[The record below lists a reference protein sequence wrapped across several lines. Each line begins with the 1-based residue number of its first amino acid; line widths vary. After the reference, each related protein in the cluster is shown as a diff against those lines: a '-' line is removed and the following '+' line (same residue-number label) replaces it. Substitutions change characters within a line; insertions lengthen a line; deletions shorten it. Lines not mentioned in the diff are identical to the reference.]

1 MNHDYGNYG
10 RKDYKEYNE
19 YDEYENSNN
28 YKRQMLA
35 QVDKQKQQMYLD
47 YKDVSDTLLSLLS
60 TAEVIALQDSN
71 KKELGYY
78 DEYDTAKRKTKNSQ
92 IIQFLRLLRQFNG
105 MQKDFIK
112 LYESYELPN
121 DLTLDFILNKIKYWK
136 SFIKD
141 KTLSS
146 YYDEIPNVLRG
157 KTTINVS
164 LELNKYYDKS
174 LKLNEEQKA
183 KRWDNVIGI
192 KHLCLEEDKEV
203 IDEILKTGRYS
214 YQVKFNKKAGRNI
227 GFLVNKSNKQDFFEV
242 Y

>member
-19 YDEYENSNN
+19 YENSNN
-28 YKRQMLA
+28 YERQM
-35 QVDKQKQQMYLD
+35 QVQLDKQKQQMYLD

-78 DEYDTAKRKTKNSQ
+78 DEYDTAKRKAKNSQ
-92 IIQFLRLLRQFNG
+92 IIQFLRLLRQYNG

-112 LYESYELPN
+112 LYENYELPN
-121 DLTLDFILNKIKYWK
+121 NLTLDYILNRIKYWK

-146 YYDEIPNVLRG
+146 YYDEILNILKG
-157 KTTINVS
+157 KTTINVN
-164 LELNKYYDKS
+164 LELNKYYDKN
-174 LKLNEEQKA
+174 LKLNEEQQA

-192 KHLCLEEDKEV
+192 KHLCLEEDKQV
-203 IDEILKTGRYS
+203 IDEILKTGRYT

-227 GFLVNKSNKQDFFEV
+227 GLLVNKSNKQDFFEV

>member
-1 MNHDYGNYG
+1 MNHDYG
-10 RKDYKEYNE
+10 KDYKEYNE
-19 YDEYENSNN
+19 YENSNN
-28 YKRQMLA
+28 YERQM
-35 QVDKQKQQMYLD
+35 QVQLDKQKQQMYLD

-78 DEYDTAKRKTKNSQ
+78 DEYDTAKRKAKNSQ
-92 IIQFLRLLRQFNG
+92 IIQFLRLLRQYNG

-112 LYESYELPN
+112 LYENYELPN
-121 DLTLDFILNKIKYWK
+121 NLTLDYILNRIKYWK

-146 YYDEIPNVLRG
+146 YYDEILNILKG
-157 KTTINVS
+157 KTTINVN
-164 LELNKYYDKS
+164 LELNKYYDKN
-174 LKLNEEQKA
+174 LKLNEEQQA

-192 KHLCLEEDKEV
+192 KHLCLEEDKQV
-203 IDEILKTGRYS
+203 IDEILKTGRYT

-227 GFLVNKSNKQDFFEV
+227 GLLVNKSNKQDFFEV

>member
-1 MNHDYGNYG
+1 MSHNYGNFG

-19 YDEYENSNN
+19 YENSNN
-28 YKRQMLA
+28 YERQM
-35 QVDKQKQQMYLD
+35 QVQLEKQKQQMYLD

-60 TAEVIALQDSN
+60 TAEVIALQDSD

-78 DEYDTAKRKTKNSQ
+78 DEYDTAKRKAKNSQ
-92 IIQFLRLLRQFNG
+92 IIQFLRLLRQYNG

-112 LYESYELPN
+112 LYENYELPN
-121 DLTLDFILNKIKYWK
+121 DLTLDYILNKIKYWK

-146 YYDEIPNVLRG
+146 YYDEILNILKG
-157 KTTINVS
+157 KATINVN

-174 LKLNEEQKA
+174 LKLNEEQQVN
-183 KRWDNVIGI
+183 RWDNVIGI

-203 IDEILKTGRYS
+203 IDEILRTGKYS

-227 GFLVNKSNKQDFFEV
+227 GLLVNKSNKQDFFEV

>member
-1 MNHDYGNYG
+1 MSHNYGNFG

-19 YDEYENSNN
+19 YENSNN
-28 YKRQMLA
+28 YERQM
-35 QVDKQKQQMYLD
+35 QVQLEKQKQQMYLD

-60 TAEVIALQDSN
+60 TAEVIALQDSD

-78 DEYDTAKRKTKNSQ
+78 DEYDTAKRKAKNSQ
-92 IIQFLRLLRQFNG
+92 IIQFLRLLRQYNG

-112 LYESYELPN
+112 LYENYELPN
-121 DLTLDFILNKIKYWK
+121 NLTLDYILNKIKYWK

-146 YYDEIPNVLRG
+146 YYDEILNILKG
-157 KTTINVS
+157 KATINVN

-174 LKLNEEQKA
+174 LKLNEEQQVN
-183 KRWDNVIGI
+183 RWDNVIGI

-203 IDEILKTGRYS
+203 IDEILRTGKYS

-227 GFLVNKSNKQDFFEV
+227 GLLVNRSNKQDFFEV

>member
-1 MNHDYGNYG
+1 MSHNYGNFG

-19 YDEYENSNN
+19 YENSNN
-28 YKRQMLA
+28 YERQM
-35 QVDKQKQQMYLD
+35 QVQLEKQKQQMYLD

-60 TAEVIALQDSN
+60 TAEVIALQDSD

-78 DEYDTAKRKTKNSQ
+78 DEYDTAKRKAKNSQ
-92 IIQFLRLLRQFNG
+92 IIQFLRLLRQYNG

-112 LYESYELPN
+112 LYENYELPN
-121 DLTLDFILNKIKYWK
+121 NLTLDYILNKIKYWK

-146 YYDEIPNVLRG
+146 YYDEILNILKG
-157 KTTINVS
+157 KATINVN

-174 LKLNEEQKA
+174 LKLNEEQQVN
-183 KRWDNVIGI
+183 RWDNVIGI

-203 IDEILKTGRYS
+203 IDEILRTGKYS

-227 GFLVNKSNKQDFFEV
+227 GLLVNKSNKQDFFEV

>member
-19 YDEYENSNN
+19 YENSNN
-28 YKRQMLA
+28 YERQM
-35 QVDKQKQQMYLD
+35 QVQLDKQKQQMYLD

-78 DEYDTAKRKTKNSQ
+78 DEYDTAKRKAKNSQ
-92 IIQFLRLLRQFNG
+92 IIQFLRLLRQYNG

-112 LYESYELPN
+112 LYENYELPN
-121 DLTLDFILNKIKYWK
+121 NLTLDYILNRIKYWK

-146 YYDEIPNVLRG
+146 YYDEILNILKG
-157 KTTINVS
+157 KATINVN

-174 LKLNEEQKA
+174 LKLNEEQQA

-203 IDEILKTGRYS
+203 IDEILRTGKYS

-227 GFLVNKSNKQDFFEV
+227 GLLVNRSNKQDFFEV

>member
-1 MNHDYGNYG
+1 MSHLYGNYG

-19 YDEYENSNN
+19 YKDYYNEQ
-28 YKRQMLA
+28 QMLA
-35 QVDKQKQQMYLD
+35 QIDKQKQQMYLD

-78 DEYDTAKRKTKNSQ
+78 DEYDTAKRKAKNSQ
-92 IIQFLRLLRQFNG
+92 IIQFLRLLREYNG

-112 LYESYELPN
+112 LYEKYELPEK
-121 DLTLDFILNKIKYWK
+121 LTFDYILNKINYWK
-136 SFIKD
+136 SLIND

-146 YYDEIPNVLRG
+146 YYDEILNILKG
-157 KTTINVS
+157 KTTINVN

-174 LKLNEEQKA
+174 LKTNEEQQA
-183 KRWDNVIGI
+183 KRWDNVIGA
-192 KHLCLEEDKEV
+192 KHLCLEEDKQV

-227 GFLVNKSNKQDFFEV
+227 GYLVNKSNKQDFFEV

>member
-1 MNHDYGNYG
+1 MSHNYGNFG

-19 YDEYENSNN
+19 YENSNN
-28 YKRQMLA
+28 YERQM
-35 QVDKQKQQMYLD
+35 QVQLEKQKQQMYLD

-60 TAEVIALQDSN
+60 TAEVIALQDSD

-78 DEYDTAKRKTKNSQ
+78 DEYDTAKRKAKNSQ
-92 IIQFLRLLRQFNG
+92 IIQFLRLLRQYNG

-112 LYESYELPN
+112 LYENYELPN
-121 DLTLDFILNKIKYWK
+121 DLTLDYILNKIKYWK

-146 YYDEIPNVLRG
+146 YYDEILNILKG
-157 KTTINVS
+157 KATINVN

-174 LKLNEEQKA
+174 LKLNEEQQIN
-183 KRWDNVIGI
+183 RWDNVIGI

-203 IDEILKTGRYS
+203 IDEILRTGKYS

-227 GFLVNKSNKQDFFEV
+227 GLLVNKSNKQDFFEV

>member
-1 MNHDYGNYG
+1 MNHDYG
-10 RKDYKEYNE
+10 KDYKEYNE
-19 YDEYENSNN
+19 YENSNN
-28 YKRQMLA
+28 YERQM
-35 QVDKQKQQMYLD
+35 QVQLDKQKQQMYLD

-78 DEYDTAKRKTKNSQ
+78 DEYDTAKRKAKNSQ
-92 IIQFLRLLRQFNG
+92 IIQFLRLLRQYNG

-112 LYESYELPN
+112 LYENYELPN
-121 DLTLDFILNKIKYWK
+121 NLTLDYILNRTKYWK

-146 YYDEIPNVLRG
+146 YYDEILNILKG
-157 KTTINVS
+157 KTTINVN
-164 LELNKYYDKS
+164 LELNKYYDKN
-174 LKLNEEQKA
+174 LKLNEEQQA

-192 KHLCLEEDKEV
+192 KHLCLEEDKQV
-203 IDEILKTGRYS
+203 IDEILKTGRYT

-227 GFLVNKSNKQDFFEV
+227 GLLVNKSNKQDFFEV